1 MGQYWNYCKYLNL
14 YLDTLGQI
22 EFETFQLLKLAK
34 FLKVPYKALISS
46 CILPYH
52 FQWFLLLLVMTFDF
66 FLRAP

>member
-52 FQWFLLLLVMTFDF
+52 FQ
-66 FLRAP
+66 